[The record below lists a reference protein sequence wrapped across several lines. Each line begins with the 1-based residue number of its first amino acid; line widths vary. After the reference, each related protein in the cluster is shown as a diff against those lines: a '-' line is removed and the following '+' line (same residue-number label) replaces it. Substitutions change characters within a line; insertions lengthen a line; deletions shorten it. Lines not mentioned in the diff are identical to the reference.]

1 MDLQPIDWR
10 AFGVEMRARMDAK
23 DARRIEKA
31 RRFGLLAKGIPAL
44 EVHHGTYPSER
55 TVKDQNARLFWHR
68 NLNDHI
74 RKSLPRLGRWRA
86 TKATKSNHQFRKSG
100 REWPTALREDWEFTD
115 GSEPSDYEAYYDT
128 HEEFAREC
136 DAIWANED
144 EHYRGLRNKRARAL
158 LQLVFCRV
166 YYGVRLV
173 RALEARKVARA
184 PTPGV
189 RKSVHAE
196 NGSGTQHR
204 KYAKER
210 HGRERSASAPHRA
223 RRGVDD

>member
-1 MDLQPIDWR
+1 MDPQPIDWHSV
-10 AFGVEMRARMDAK
+10 GVEMRARMDAK

-44 EVHHGTYPSER
+44 EAHHRTYPREK

-68 NLNDHI
+68 NLNDHLC
-74 RKSLPRLGRWRA
+74 KSLPRLGRWRA
-86 TKATKSNHQFRKSG
+86 TKATKPNYQFRKSAA
-100 REWPTALREDWEFTD
+100 REWPVALREDWEFTD

-136 DAIWANED
+136 DAIWAD
-144 EHYRGLRNKRARAL
+144 DDQHYRGLHNERARAL

-173 RALEARKVARA
+173 RALEARKVAPRA
-184 PTPGV
+184 PNEDRV
-189 RKSVHAE
+189 
-196 NGSGTQHR
+196 
-204 KYAKER
+204 
-210 HGRERSASAPHRA
+210 
-223 RRGVDD
+223 